1 MQSTTRTHQGRPM
14 RRLPWMLACLVAGGG
29 LSVIAPSWGLE
40 PSERSA
46 IPFQAILELEQTAR
60 LLAILLDSGRAVVND
75 NQLLLDDPGIADKAF
90 TPEVFERQLLGM
102 FHGRAGI
109 DLQDIDTSTLSPRSK
124 LLLKSLVA
132 VSKQVITDAQA
143 DLNRQGAGFKGFIP
157 AVFGARVSARFTAQT
172 GVRLKQTSLL
182 PRNPANRPDSYERVA
197 LEAFADSTYP
207 REKVISEMAAN
218 SSALRLMFPL
228 YATRHCLDCHGE
240 PKGGL
245 DRTGYPREG
254 LTLGQN
260 AGAISVLLPVR
271 K

>member
-1 MQSTTRTHQGRPM
+1 MR
-14 RRLPWMLACLVAGGG
+14 RRLPWMLACLVTGGW
-29 LSVIAPSWGLE
+29 LSATPPAWGLE
-40 PSERSA
+40 PSDHST
-46 IPFQAILELEQTAR
+46 IPFHTILELEQTAR

-75 NQLLLDDPGIADKAF
+75 NQTLLDDPAKADKGF
-90 TPEVFERQLLGM
+90 TPEVFERQLLDM
-102 FHGRAGI
+102 FRGRAGI
-109 DLQDIDTSTLSPRSK
+109 DLREIETVK
-124 LLLKSLVA
+124 LPLRDKYLLKELVA
-132 VSKQVITDAQA
+132 VSKQVIEDAQA
-143 DLNRQGAGFKGFIP
+143 NLNRHGAGFKGFIP
-157 AVFGARVSARFTAQT
+157 AVFGARVATRFTVKT
-172 GVRLKQTSLL
+172 GVRLKQTALV

-197 LEAFADSTYP
+197 LEAFADSAYP

-228 YATRHCLDCHGE
+228 YATRHCLDCHGG

-260 AGAISVLLPVR
+260 AGAISVLLPVA